1 MFKRILF
8 AHDAT
13 PAAERA
19 LPYLEHLARVEEGTV
34 LVLHVYEPP
43 ERYSTMPGYDALVT
57 SMESLAQEV
66 VDDAVTYLSAAG
78 VPAEG
83 LVRAGAPAQTILQT
97 ALEEKVTLIVL
108 GTRGPSNVK
117 DLLLGDVSTE
127 VLRYARCPVLLVP

>member
-34 LVLHVYEPP
+34 LVLHVYEPA
-43 ERYSTMPGYDALVT
+43 EQYNTMQGYDNMLG
-57 SMESLAQEV
+57 SLESLAREV
-66 VDDAVTYLSAAG
+66 VEDAVDYLETAG
-78 VPAEG
+78 VAAEG
-83 LVRAGAPAQTILQT
+83 LVRAGAPAAVILQT
-97 ALEEKVTLIVL
+97 ALEQNVALIVL

>member
-19 LPYLEHLARVEEGTV
+19 LPYLEHLARIEEGTV
-34 LVLHVYEPP
+34 LVLHVYEA
-43 ERYSTMPGYDALVT
+43 YNTMQGYDAMLA
-57 SMESLAQEV
+57 SLEALAREV
-66 VDDAVTYLSAAG
+66 VDDSVSYLQAAG
-78 VPAEG
+78 VSAEG
-83 LVRAGAPAQTILQT
+83 LVRAGAPANVILHT
-97 ALEEKVTLIVL
+97 ALEEKVALIVL

>member
-19 LPYLEHLARVEEGTV
+19 LPYLEHLARVEDGVV
-34 LVLHVYEPP
+34 LVVHVYEPP
-43 ERYSTMPGYDALVT
+43 EQYNTMQGYDAMLA
-57 SMESLAQEV
+57 SLEALAREV
-66 VDDAVTYLSAAG
+66 VDDVVAYLESAG
-78 VPAEG
+78 VQAQG
-83 LVRAGAPAQTILQT
+83 LVRAGAPAELILRT
-97 ALEEKVTLIVL
+97 ALEENVALIVL

-117 DLLLGDVSTE
+117 DLLLGDVSNE

>member
-34 LVLHVYEPP
+34 LVLHVYEPA
-43 ERYSTMPGYDALVT
+43 EQYNTMQGYEAMVASLEALSRELV
-57 SMESLAQEV
+57 E
-66 VDDAVTYLSAAG
+66 DAVDYLETAG
-78 VPAEG
+78 VAAEG
-83 LVRAGAPAQTILQT
+83 LVRAGAPAAVILQT
-97 ALEEKVTLIVL
+97 AMEQNVALIVL

>member
-19 LPYLEHLARVEEGTV
+19 LPYLEHLARVEEGV
-34 LVLHVYEPP
+34 ILVLHVYEPP
-43 ERYSTMPGYDALVT
+43 EQYNTMPGYENMVAAL
-57 SMESLAQEV
+57 ELLAHEV
-66 VDDAVTYLSAAG
+66 VDDAVAYLAG
-78 VPAEG
+78 AGLESSG
-83 LVRAGAPAQTILQT
+83 LVRAGAPAQVILQT
-97 ALEEKVTLIVL
+97 ALEENVALIVL

>member
-19 LPYLEHLARVEEGTV
+19 LPYLEHLARIEEGTV
-34 LVLHVYEPP
+34 LVLHVYEPA
-43 ERYSTMPGYDALVT
+43 EQYNTMQGYDAMLG
-57 SMESLAQEV
+57 SLEALAREV
-66 VDDAVTYLSAAG
+66 VEDAVSYLQAAG
-78 VPAEG
+78 VSAEG
-83 LVRAGAPAQTILQT
+83 LVRAGAPANVILHT
-97 ALEEKVTLIVL
+97 ALEEKVALIVL

>member
-19 LPYLEHLARVEEGTV
+19 LPYLEHLARIEEGTV
-34 LVLHVYEPP
+34 LVLHVYEPA
-43 ERYSTMPGYDALVT
+43 EHYNTMQGYDAMLG
-57 SMESLAQEV
+57 SLEALAREV
-66 VDDAVTYLSAAG
+66 VDDAVSYLQAAG
-78 VPAEG
+78 VSAEG
-83 LVRAGAPAQTILQT
+83 LVRAGAPANVILHT
-97 ALEEKVTLIVL
+97 ALEEKVALIVL

>member
-19 LPYLEHLARVEEGTV
+19 LPYLEHLARVEEGAI
-34 LVLHVYEPP
+34 LVLHVYEPQ
-43 ERYSTMPGYDALVT
+43 EQYNTMPGYESMVASLEAL
-57 SMESLAQEV
+57 AHEV
-66 VDDAVTYLSAAG
+66 VDDAVDYLATAGLQAEALVRAG
-78 VPAEG
+78 VPAQ
-83 LVRAGAPAQTILQT
+83 VILQT
-97 ALEEKVTLIVL
+97 ALEENVALIVL

-117 DLLLGDVSTE
+117 ELLLGDVSTE

>member
-19 LPYLEHLARVEEGTV
+19 LPYLEHLARIEEGTV
-34 LVLHVYEPP
+34 LVLHVYEAA
-43 ERYSTMPGYDALVT
+43 EQYNTMQGYDAMLA
-57 SMESLAQEV
+57 SLEALAREV
-66 VDDAVTYLSAAG
+66 VDDAVSYLQAAG
-78 VPAEG
+78 VSAEG
-83 LVRAGAPAQTILQT
+83 LVRAGAPANVILHT
-97 ALEEKVTLIVL
+97 ALEEKVALIVL

>member
-8 AHDAT
+8 AHDAS

-19 LPYLEHLARVEEGTV
+19 LPYLEHLGRVEEGAI

-43 ERYSTMPGYDALVT
+43 EKYNTMQGYEALVT
-57 SMESLAQEV
+57 ALEALAREV
-66 VDDAVTYLSAAG
+66 VEDAVHYLQSAGLEAQ
-78 VPAEG
+78 G
-83 LVRAGAPAQTILQT
+83 LVRAGAPAQMILQT
-97 ALEEKVTLIVL
+97 ALEENVALIVL

-117 DLLLGDVSTE
+117 DLLLGEVSTE